1 MLAPNYHYRNAA
13 FAILLVLSACGTPDG
28 EFPSLERRPFET
40 ASPVVSAPPA
50 VAPTI
55 LSSGLAEKVKTLVA
69 RHESANASFGKGL
82 PSVQKIAANA
92 AGSAA
97 GSESWVNA
105 HMQLSRLDKTR
116 ADSVAALGELDTL
129 IADEIDADSAYVT
142 LLVEYQQNVAND
154 VAAQRAEIDR
164 MSNQIGE

>member
-1 MLAPNYHYRNAA
+1 M
-13 FAILLVLSACGTPDG
+13 
-28 EFPSLERRPFET
+28 
-40 ASPVVSAPPA
+40 
-50 VAPTI
+50 
-55 LSSGLAEKVKTLVA
+55 
-69 RHESANASFGKGL
+69 
-82 PSVQKIAANA
+82 QKLAANA

-105 HMQLSRLDKTR
+105 HMQLSRLDKIR
-116 ADSVAALGELDTL
+116 ADSVAALGQLDTL

-142 LLVEYQQNVAND
+142 LLVEYQQNITND